1 MGQQSSNQISETRIK
16 ALEIQQLY
24 QQLETS
30 LAKPGR
36 VLDVGDAYRQLLTWC
51 KEIRRP
57 NNEVLSGVLEVLSHE
72 EGFPAWRR
80 QALEEA
86 YRIFY
91 DEAADLALEEL
102 PKLPEPPTS
111 EDIGFR
117 PLSEELLN
125 GQAVQQ
131 EIYEGS
137 FTDSSL
143 LFRRRWDY
151 EIHRIQQ
158 TGVTPSGRKIV
169 AKVAMSRYFDAAGE
183 VAGKA
188 IQALLPVKEC
198 CSAREDARAAKGPF
212 LLPKGARGQR
222 SGPSE
227 ASQEGRPKPVPKMEP
242 LHFDDHDVVKPRA
255 RLSFPQPR
263 G

>member
-1 MGQQSSNQISETRIK
+1 MGQQSSTEISEVKVK
-16 ALEIQQLY
+16 ALELQQLY
-24 QQLETS
+24 QQLETA
-30 LAKPGR
+30 LAKPGAL
-36 VLDVGDAYRQLLTWC
+36 LDVGEAYQQLLTWC
-51 KEIRRP
+51 KELRKSD
-57 NNEVLSGVLEVLSHE
+57 EVLSGILEILSQE

-91 DEAADLALEEL
+91 DEAAELALEEL

-117 PLSEELLN
+117 PLSEALLN

-131 EIYEGS
+131 EIFAGS

-158 TGVTPSGRKIV
+158 TGGPGR
-169 AKVAMSRYFDAAGE
+169 AQDC
-183 VAGKA
+183 GK
-188 IQALLPVKEC
+188 
-198 CSAREDARAAKGPF
+198 G
-212 LLPKGARGQR
+212 
-222 SGPSE
+222 
-227 ASQEGRPKPVPKMEP
+227 
-242 LHFDDHDVVKPRA
+242 
-255 RLSFPQPR
+255 
-263 G
+263 